1 MPPKL
6 TCLYILFELKS
17 KYNSGMK
24 KFFYR
29 VQEGDSLNLIAQKF
43 NAPIGRLIF
52 NNNLTKEVSAGDIIL
67 IEQAENV
74 YLVKPLDTI
83 ESLAKKFNLAPQQIL
98 EKNHLE
104 YIFFG
109 LLIEI

>member
-6 TCLYILFELKS
+6 TCLYILFDIKS

-29 VQEGDSLNLIAQKF
+29 VQKEDSINLIAQKF

-52 NNNLTKEVSAGDIIL
+52 NNNLTREVSAGDIIL
-67 IEQAENV
+67 IEQAETV

-83 ESLAKKFNLAPQQIL
+83 EDLALKFNQTPQEIL
-98 EKNHLE
+98 DKNHLM
-104 YIFFG
+104 YIYAG
-109 LLIEI
+109 LLIEV